1 MHKYLYKLKLKP
13 EYGLIFAFIIVVPGF
28 AAFAQEQ
35 AISDSRQKELKHLL
49 VQDCGSCHG
58 LTMEGGLGP
67 PLLASDVADKP
78 KEWLRQV
85 ILDGIPDTAM
95 PPWRPFMNEVEA
107 EWLVNILQQGLSNE

>member
-1 MHKYLYKLKLKP
+1 MQKYLYKLKP
-13 EYGLIFAFIIVVPGF
+13 EYGLIFALIIFLPGLS
-28 AAFAQEQ
+28 AFSQEQ
-35 AISDSRQKELKHLL
+35 VISDSRQKELKHLL

-67 PLLASDVADKP
+67 PLLAVDMVEKP

-95 PPWRPFMNEVEA
+95 PPWRPFVNEA
-107 EWLVNILQQGLSNE
+107 EADWLVNLLQKGLSNE